1 MAKDPAFLFYSADFI
16 VGTYEM
22 TDEQVGRY
30 IRLMCLQHQKGHLS
44 ESVVLSVMGGEIDR
58 EVIGKLKRDD
68 DGLYYNERL
77 EEETNKRRKY
87 SESRAKNRKGK
98 AVSKSH
104 DNHMSNICN
113 SYDEHMV
120 NKNEDVNEDV
130 NEVKGTKKRMT
141 YDDPGFQAF
150 WSAYPNKKAKSAAL
164 KAFTKLKPDTALL
177 AEMLKAIEVQKQS
190 AQWQKD
196 NGQYIPNPATWL
208 NQERWEDEIPTGG
221 KTGKRV
227 SFQAYD
233 QTDQRQDT
241 TYDRVGPDLLAE
253 ARALMAGGEQ

>member
-44 ESVVLSVMGGEIDR
+44 ESVVLSVMGGEIDK

-77 EEETNKRRKY
+77 DEETNKRRKY
-87 SESRAKNRKGK
+87 SESRAKNRKGG

-120 NKNEDVNEDV
+120 NENENVNVNETDKKI
-130 NEVKGTKKRMT
+130 VKVKHKHGE
-141 YDDPGFQAF
+141 YNNVLLSDDDLE
-150 WSAYPNKKAKSAAL
+150 KL
-164 KAFTKLKPDTALL
+164 KAEFTDWEERIERLSEYIESKGAKYKSHL
-177 AEMLKAIEVQKQS
+177 ATIRSWARKELPKAHE
-190 AQWQKD
+190 
-196 NGQYIPNPATWL
+196 NYGLPAGY
-208 NQERWEDEIPTGG
+208 RPPISD
-221 KTGKRV
+221 
-227 SFQAYD
+227 
-233 QTDQRQDT
+233 
-241 TYDRVGPDLLAE
+241 
-253 ARALMAGGEQ
+253 

>member
-1 MAKDPAFLFYSADFI
+1 MAKDPAFLLYSADFI

-44 ESVVLSVMGGEIDR
+44 ESVVLSVMGGEIDK

-77 EEETNKRRKY
+77 DEETNKRRKY
-87 SESRAKNRKGK
+87 SESRAKNRKGG

-120 NKNEDVNEDV
+120 NENENVNVNVNETDKKI
-130 NEVKGTKKRMT
+130 VKVKHKHGEYNNVLLT
-141 YDDPGFQAF
+141 DAQLE
-150 WSAYPNKKAKSAAL
+150 AL
-164 KAFTKLKPDTALL
+164 KKEYPDWRDRIDRLSEYMESKGVAYKNHFVTIKAWARKDKPKEPERKLQVLSD
-177 AEMLKAIEVQKQS
+177 
-190 AQWQKD
+190 
-196 NGQYIPNPATWL
+196 
-208 NQERWEDEIPTGG
+208 
-221 KTGKRV
+221 
-227 SFQAYD
+227 
-233 QTDQRQDT
+233 
-241 TYDRVGPDLLAE
+241 
-253 ARALMAGGEQ
+253 

>member
-77 EEETNKRRKY
+77 EEETNKRKKY

-120 NKNEDVNEDV
+120 NENEDVNV

-150 WSAYPNKKAKSAAL
+150 WSAYPRKAAKANAL
-164 KAFTKLKPDTALL
+164 KAFEKLNPDGDLMKMMIGALSRWSKSEQWTKDG
-177 AEMLKAIEVQKQS
+177 
-190 AQWQKD
+190 
-196 NGQYIPNPATWL
+196 GQFVPHAATWL
-208 NQERWEDEIPTGG
+208 NGRRWEDELQI
-221 KTGKRV
+221 
-227 SFQAYD
+227 Q
-233 QTDQRQDT
+233 
-241 TYDRVGPDLLAE
+241 
-253 ARALMAGGEQ
+253 EQPERKFNVLSD

>member
-44 ESVVLSVMGGEIDR
+44 ESVVLSVMGGEIDK

-77 EEETNKRRKY
+77 DEETNKRRKY
-87 SESRAKNRKGK
+87 SESRAKNRKGG

-120 NKNEDVNEDV
+120 NENVNVNE
-130 NEVKGTKKRMT
+130 T
-141 YDDPGFQAF
+141 
-150 WSAYPNKKAKSAAL
+150 NKKIVKVKHKHGEYNNVLLSDEDLEKL
-164 KAFTKLKPDTALL
+164 KAEFTDWEERIERLSEYIESKGAKYKSHL
-177 AEMLKAIEVQKQS
+177 ATIRSWARKELPKAQE
-190 AQWQKD
+190 
-196 NGQYIPNPATWL
+196 NYGLPAGYQPPL
-208 NQERWEDEIPTGG
+208 SD
-221 KTGKRV
+221 
-227 SFQAYD
+227 
-233 QTDQRQDT
+233 
-241 TYDRVGPDLLAE
+241 
-253 ARALMAGGEQ
+253 

>member
-44 ESVVLSVMGGEIDR
+44 ESVVLSVMGGEIDK

-77 EEETNKRRKY
+77 DEETNKRRKY
-87 SESRAKNRKGK
+87 SESRAKNRKGG

-120 NKNEDVNEDV
+120 NENENVNVNETDKKIVKVKHKHGEYNNVLLTDEQLQKLKNEFADWQQ
-130 NEVKGTKKRMT
+130 R
-141 YDDPGFQAF
+141 
-150 WSAYPNKKAKSAAL
+150 
-164 KAFTKLKPDTALL
+164 
-177 AEMLKAIEVQKQS
+177 IERLS
-190 AQWQKD
+190 EYMAS
-196 NGQYIPNPATWL
+196 
-208 NQERWEDEIPTGG
+208 
-221 KTGKRV
+221 TGK
-227 SFQAYD
+227 SYKD
-233 QTDQRQDT
+233 H
-241 TYDRVGPDLLAE
+241 LATIRAW
-253 ARALMAGGEQ
+253 ARKEPPKAQENHGLPAGYRPPISD

>member
-44 ESVVLSVMGGEIDR
+44 ESVVLSVMGGEIDK

-77 EEETNKRRKY
+77 DEEMSKRRKY
-87 SESRAKNRKGK
+87 SESRAKNRKEG

-120 NKNEDVNEDV
+120 NENENVNVNETDKKIV
-130 NEVKGTKKRMT
+130 NKKRMT

-150 WSAYPNKKAKSAAL
+150 WSAYPRKAAKANAL
-164 KAFTKLKPDTALL
+164 KAFEKLNPDGDLMKMMLGALSRWSKS
-177 AEMLKAIEVQKQS
+177 E
-190 AQWQKD
+190 QWIKD
-196 NGQYIPNPATWL
+196 GGQFIPHAATWL
-208 NQERWEDEIPTGG
+208 NGRRWEDELKGQEPER
-221 KTGKRV
+221 KLQV
-227 SFQAYD
+227 LSD
-233 QTDQRQDT
+233 
-241 TYDRVGPDLLAE
+241 
-253 ARALMAGGEQ
+253 

>member
-77 EEETNKRRKY
+77 DEETNKRKKY

-113 SYDEHMV
+113 SYD
-120 NKNEDVNEDV
+120 
-130 NEVKGTKKRMT
+130 
-141 YDDPGFQAF
+141 
-150 WSAYPNKKAKSAAL
+150 
-164 KAFTKLKPDTALL
+164 
-177 AEMLKAIEVQKQS
+177 
-190 AQWQKD
+190 
-196 NGQYIPNPATWL
+196 
-208 NQERWEDEIPTGG
+208 
-221 KTGKRV
+221 
-227 SFQAYD
+227 
-233 QTDQRQDT
+233 
-241 TYDRVGPDLLAE
+241 
-253 ARALMAGGEQ
+253 

>member
-120 NKNEDVNEDV
+120 NENEDVNVNV

-150 WSAYPNKKAKSAAL
+150 WSAYPRKTAKANAF
-164 KAFTKLKPDTALL
+164 KAFEKLNPDGDLIKIMLGALSRWSKS
-177 AEMLKAIEVQKQS
+177 E
-190 AQWQKD
+190 QWIKD
-196 NGQYIPNPATWL
+196 NGQFIPHASTWL
-208 NQERWEDEIPTGG
+208 NGRRWEDELP
-221 KTGKRV
+221 
-227 SFQAYD
+227 QENH
-233 QTDQRQDT
+233 
-241 TYDRVGPDLLAE
+241 DLP
-253 ARALMAGGEQ
+253 AGYQPPLSD

>member
-44 ESVVLSVMGGEIDR
+44 ESVVLSVMGGEIDK

-77 EEETNKRRKY
+77 DEETNKRRKY
-87 SESRAKNRKGK
+87 SESRAKNRKGG

-120 NKNEDVNEDV
+120 NENENVNVNVNETDKKI
-130 NEVKGTKKRMT
+130 VKVKHKHGEYNNVLLT
-141 YDDPGFQAF
+141 DAQLE
-150 WSAYPNKKAKSAAL
+150 AL
-164 KAFTKLKPDTALL
+164 KKEYPDWRDRIDRLSEYMESKGVAYKNHFVTIKAWARKDKPKEPERKLQVLSD
-177 AEMLKAIEVQKQS
+177 
-190 AQWQKD
+190 
-196 NGQYIPNPATWL
+196 
-208 NQERWEDEIPTGG
+208 
-221 KTGKRV
+221 
-227 SFQAYD
+227 
-233 QTDQRQDT
+233 
-241 TYDRVGPDLLAE
+241 
-253 ARALMAGGEQ
+253 

>member
-44 ESVVLSVMGGEIDR
+44 ESVVLSVMGGEIDK

-77 EEETNKRRKY
+77 DEEMSKRRKY
-87 SESRAKNRKGK
+87 SESRAKNRKGG

-120 NKNEDVNEDV
+120 NENENVNVNETDKKI
-130 NEVKGTKKRMT
+130 VKVKHKHGE
-141 YDDPGFQAF
+141 YNNVLLSDDDLE
-150 WSAYPNKKAKSAAL
+150 KL
-164 KAFTKLKPDTALL
+164 KAEFTDWEERIERLSEYIESKGAKYKNHFVTI
-177 AEMLKAIEVQKQS
+177 KAW
-190 AQWQKD
+190 ARKD
-196 NGQYIPNPATWL
+196 GNTQQPVRKIKVL
-208 NQERWEDEIPTGG
+208 SD
-221 KTGKRV
+221 
-227 SFQAYD
+227 
-233 QTDQRQDT
+233 
-241 TYDRVGPDLLAE
+241 
-253 ARALMAGGEQ
+253 

>member
-77 EEETNKRRKY
+77 EEETNKRKKY

-120 NKNEDVNEDV
+120 NENEDVNDIII
-130 NEVKGTKKRMT
+130 NTKESKISKTFVPEPILMLSDLSKKYKSDELWIASVTKTLSLKRMEAVSSLIDKFLIHLETQKTTEKTEKDFREHFVNWARKQNHDSKQPANT
-141 YDDPGFQAF
+141 YTPPIDHG
-150 WSAYPNKKAKSAAL
+150 
-164 KAFTKLKPDTALL
+164 
-177 AEMLKAIEVQKQS
+177 
-190 AQWQKD
+190 
-196 NGQYIPNPATWL
+196 
-208 NQERWEDEIPTGG
+208 
-221 KTGKRV
+221 
-227 SFQAYD
+227 
-233 QTDQRQDT
+233 
-241 TYDRVGPDLLAE
+241 
-253 ARALMAGGEQ
+253 

>member
-87 SESRAKNRKGK
+87 SESRAKNRKGG
-98 AVSKSH
+98 AVSKSN
-104 DNHMSNICN
+104 DSHMSNICN

-120 NKNEDVNEDV
+120 NENENVNVNTISSTDNSTGTAVPKQPKRFKPPSVDEVRAYCRERKNQVDAEKFVDYYTSNGWKVGKNNMKDWKAAVRTWERNGYSNATPKEDVNW
-130 NEVKGTKKRMT
+130 
-141 YDDPGFQAF
+141 A
-150 WSAYPNKKAKSAAL
+150 
-164 KAFTKLKPDTALL
+164 
-177 AEMLKAIEVQKQS
+177 
-190 AQWQKD
+190 
-196 NGQYIPNPATWL
+196 
-208 NQERWEDEIPTGG
+208 
-221 KTGKRV
+221 
-227 SFQAYD
+227 
-233 QTDQRQDT
+233 
-241 TYDRVGPDLLAE
+241 
-253 ARALMAGGEQ
+253 

>member
-44 ESVVLSVMGGEIDR
+44 ESVVLSVMGGEIDK

-77 EEETNKRRKY
+77 DEETSKRRKY
-87 SESRAKNRKGK
+87 SESRAKNRKGG

-120 NKNEDVNEDV
+120 NENENVNVNETDMKI
-130 NEVKGTKKRMT
+130 VKVKHKHGE
-141 YDDPGFQAF
+141 YNNVLLSDDDLE
-150 WSAYPNKKAKSAAL
+150 KL
-164 KAFTKLKPDTALL
+164 KAEFTDWEERIERLSEYIESKGAKYKNHFVTI
-177 AEMLKAIEVQKQS
+177 KAWARKDGNTQQPVRKIEVLS
-190 AQWQKD
+190 D
-196 NGQYIPNPATWL
+196 
-208 NQERWEDEIPTGG
+208 
-221 KTGKRV
+221 
-227 SFQAYD
+227 
-233 QTDQRQDT
+233 
-241 TYDRVGPDLLAE
+241 
-253 ARALMAGGEQ
+253 

>member
-44 ESVVLSVMGGEIDR
+44 ESVVLSVMGGEIDS

-77 EEETNKRRKY
+77 EEEMNKRRKY

-120 NKNEDVNEDV
+120 NENENVNVNETDKKI
-130 NEVKGTKKRMT
+130 VKVKHKHGEYNNVLLSDEDLEKLKAEFTDWEERIERL
-141 YDDPGFQAF
+141 
-150 WSAYPNKKAKSAAL
+150 SAYMAS
-164 KAFTKLKPDTALL
+164 
-177 AEMLKAIEVQKQS
+177 
-190 AQWQKD
+190 
-196 NGQYIPNPATWL
+196 
-208 NQERWEDEIPTGG
+208 
-221 KTGKRV
+221 TGK
-227 SFQAYD
+227 AYKNHLATIRNWAKRD
-233 QTDQRQDT
+233 ETSQPKQRLNEYGLPPGYSAVLSD
-241 TYDRVGPDLLAE
+241 
-253 ARALMAGGEQ
+253 

>member
-44 ESVVLSVMGGEIDR
+44 ESVVLSVMGGEIDK

-77 EEETNKRRKY
+77 DEEMSKRRKY
-87 SESRAKNRKGK
+87 SESRAKNRKEG

-120 NKNEDVNEDV
+120 NENENVNVNETDKKI
-130 NEVKGTKKRMT
+130 VKVKHKHGE
-141 YDDPGFQAF
+141 YNNVLLSDDDLE
-150 WSAYPNKKAKSAAL
+150 KL
-164 KAFTKLKPDTALL
+164 KAEFTDWEERIERLSEYIESKGAKYKNHFVTI
-177 AEMLKAIEVQKQS
+177 KAW
-190 AQWQKD
+190 ARKD
-196 NGQYIPNPATWL
+196 GNTQQPVRKIKVL
-208 NQERWEDEIPTGG
+208 SD
-221 KTGKRV
+221 
-227 SFQAYD
+227 
-233 QTDQRQDT
+233 
-241 TYDRVGPDLLAE
+241 
-253 ARALMAGGEQ
+253 

>member
-77 EEETNKRRKY
+77 DEETSKRRKY
-87 SESRAKNRKGK
+87 SESRAKNRKGG

-120 NKNEDVNEDV
+120 NENENENVNVNETDKKI
-130 NEVKGTKKRMT
+130 VKVKHKHGE
-141 YDDPGFQAF
+141 YNNVLLSDDDLE
-150 WSAYPNKKAKSAAL
+150 KL
-164 KAFTKLKPDTALL
+164 KAEFTDWEERIERLSEYIESKGAKYKSHL
-177 AEMLKAIEVQKQS
+177 ATIRSWARKELPKAHE
-190 AQWQKD
+190 
-196 NGQYIPNPATWL
+196 NYGLPAGYRPPL
-208 NQERWEDEIPTGG
+208 SD
-221 KTGKRV
+221 
-227 SFQAYD
+227 
-233 QTDQRQDT
+233 
-241 TYDRVGPDLLAE
+241 
-253 ARALMAGGEQ
+253 

>member
-77 EEETNKRRKY
+77 EEETNKRKKY

-120 NKNEDVNEDV
+120 NENEDVNV

-150 WSAYPNKKAKSAAL
+150 WSAYPRKAAKANAL
-164 KAFTKLKPDTALL
+164 KAFEKLNPDGDLMKMMLGALSRWSKS
-177 AEMLKAIEVQKQS
+177 E
-190 AQWQKD
+190 QWTKD
-196 NGQYIPNPATWL
+196 NGQFVPHASTWL
-208 NQERWEDEIPTGG
+208 NGRRWEDELQI
-221 KTGKRV
+221 
-227 SFQAYD
+227 Q
-233 QTDQRQDT
+233 
-241 TYDRVGPDLLAE
+241 
-253 ARALMAGGEQ
+253 EQPERKFNVLSD

>member
-44 ESVVLSVMGGEIDR
+44 ESVVLSVMGGEIDK

-77 EEETNKRRKY
+77 DEETNKRRKY
-87 SESRAKNRKGK
+87 SESRAKNRKGG

-120 NKNEDVNEDV
+120 NENVNVNE
-130 NEVKGTKKRMT
+130 T
-141 YDDPGFQAF
+141 
-150 WSAYPNKKAKSAAL
+150 NKKIVKVKHKHGEYNNVLLSDEDLEKL
-164 KAFTKLKPDTALL
+164 KAEFTDWEERIERLSEYIESKGAKYKSHL
-177 AEMLKAIEVQKQS
+177 ATIRSWARKELPKAQE
-190 AQWQKD
+190 
-196 NGQYIPNPATWL
+196 NHGLPAGY
-208 NQERWEDEIPTGG
+208 RPPISD
-221 KTGKRV
+221 
-227 SFQAYD
+227 
-233 QTDQRQDT
+233 
-241 TYDRVGPDLLAE
+241 
-253 ARALMAGGEQ
+253 

>member
-44 ESVVLSVMGGEIDR
+44 ESVVLSVMGGEIDK

-77 EEETNKRRKY
+77 DEETNKRRKY
-87 SESRAKNRKGK
+87 SESRAKNRTGG

-120 NKNEDVNEDV
+120 NENENVNVNVNETDKKI
-130 NEVKGTKKRMT
+130 VKVKHKHGEYNNVLLT
-141 YDDPGFQAF
+141 DAQLE
-150 WSAYPNKKAKSAAL
+150 AL
-164 KAFTKLKPDTALL
+164 KKEYPDWRDRIDRLSEYMESKGVAYKNHFVTIKAWARKDKPKEPERKLQVLSD
-177 AEMLKAIEVQKQS
+177 
-190 AQWQKD
+190 
-196 NGQYIPNPATWL
+196 
-208 NQERWEDEIPTGG
+208 
-221 KTGKRV
+221 
-227 SFQAYD
+227 
-233 QTDQRQDT
+233 
-241 TYDRVGPDLLAE
+241 
-253 ARALMAGGEQ
+253 

>member
-77 EEETNKRRKY
+77 DEETSKRRKY
-87 SESRAKNRKGK
+87 SESRAKNRKGD
-98 AVSKSH
+98 AASKSY
-104 DNHMSNICN
+104 DKHMSNICN

-120 NKNEDVNEDV
+120 NENENVNINTISSTEKDSTRGDKPRFAPPALDDVKAYCAERKNTVDAEHWYSYYEANGWMVGRNKMKDWKASVRTWEKN
-130 NEVKGTKKRMT
+130 
-141 YDDPGFQAF
+141 GFSSGRKDKQAQ
-150 WSAYPNKKAKSAAL
+150 P
-164 KAFTKLKPDTALL
+164 
-177 AEMLKAIEVQKQS
+177 IEYKEELP
-190 AQWQKD
+190 
-196 NGQYIPNPATWL
+196 Y
-208 NQERWEDEIPTGG
+208 
-221 KTGKRV
+221 
-227 SFQAYD
+227 
-233 QTDQRQDT
+233 
-241 TYDRVGPDLLAE
+241 
-253 ARALMAGGEQ
+253 

>member
-77 EEETNKRRKY
+77 EEETNKRKKY

-120 NKNEDVNEDV
+120 NENEDVNV

-150 WSAYPNKKAKSAAL
+150 WSAYPRKAAKANAL
-164 KAFTKLKPDTALL
+164 KAFEKLNPDGDLMKMMIGALSRWSKSEQWTKDA
-177 AEMLKAIEVQKQS
+177 
-190 AQWQKD
+190 
-196 NGQYIPNPATWL
+196 GQFVPHAATWL
-208 NQERWEDEIPTGG
+208 NGRRWEDELQI
-221 KTGKRV
+221 
-227 SFQAYD
+227 Q
-233 QTDQRQDT
+233 
-241 TYDRVGPDLLAE
+241 
-253 ARALMAGGEQ
+253 EQPERKFNVLSD

>member
-77 EEETNKRRKY
+77 EEETNKRKKY

-120 NKNEDVNEDV
+120 NENEDVNV

-150 WSAYPNKKAKSAAL
+150 WSAYPRKTAKANAL
-164 KAFTKLKPDTALL
+164 KAFEKLNPDGDLMKMMIGALSRWSKSEQWTKDG
-177 AEMLKAIEVQKQS
+177 
-190 AQWQKD
+190 
-196 NGQYIPNPATWL
+196 GQFVPHASTWL
-208 NQERWEDEIPTGG
+208 NGRRWEDELQI
-221 KTGKRV
+221 
-227 SFQAYD
+227 Q
-233 QTDQRQDT
+233 
-241 TYDRVGPDLLAE
+241 
-253 ARALMAGGEQ
+253 EQPERKFNVLSD

>member
-77 EEETNKRRKY
+77 DEETSKRRKY
-87 SESRAKNRKGK
+87 SESRAKNRKGD
-98 AVSKSH
+98 AVSKSY
-104 DNHMSNICN
+104 DKHMSNICN

-120 NKNEDVNEDV
+120 NENENVNINTISSTEKDSTKGDKPRFTPPALDDVKAYCKERNNKVDPEHWYAHYTSNGWKVGRNKMKDWKHAVITWEKNDYGNGR
-130 NEVKGTKKRMT
+130 NSK
-141 YDDPGFQAF
+141 QAQ
-150 WSAYPNKKAKSAAL
+150 P
-164 KAFTKLKPDTALL
+164 
-177 AEMLKAIEVQKQS
+177 IEYKEELP
-190 AQWQKD
+190 
-196 NGQYIPNPATWL
+196 Y
-208 NQERWEDEIPTGG
+208 
-221 KTGKRV
+221 
-227 SFQAYD
+227 
-233 QTDQRQDT
+233 
-241 TYDRVGPDLLAE
+241 
-253 ARALMAGGEQ
+253 

>member
-44 ESVVLSVMGGEIDR
+44 ESVVLSVMGGEIDK

-77 EEETNKRRKY
+77 DEETSKRRKY
-87 SESRAKNRKGK
+87 SESRAKNRKGG

-120 NKNEDVNEDV
+120 NENENVNVNVNETDKKI
-130 NEVKGTKKRMT
+130 VKVKHKHGE
-141 YDDPGFQAF
+141 YNNVLLSDDDLE
-150 WSAYPNKKAKSAAL
+150 KL
-164 KAFTKLKPDTALL
+164 KAEFTDWEERIERLSEYIESKGAKYKNHFVTI
-177 AEMLKAIEVQKQS
+177 KAW
-190 AQWQKD
+190 ARKD
-196 NGQYIPNPATWL
+196 GNTQQPVRKIKVL
-208 NQERWEDEIPTGG
+208 SD
-221 KTGKRV
+221 
-227 SFQAYD
+227 
-233 QTDQRQDT
+233 
-241 TYDRVGPDLLAE
+241 
-253 ARALMAGGEQ
+253 

>member
-44 ESVVLSVMGGEIDR
+44 ESVVLSVMGGEIDK

-77 EEETNKRRKY
+77 DEETNKRRKY
-87 SESRAKNRKGK
+87 SESRAKNRKGG

-120 NKNEDVNEDV
+120 NENENVNVNETDKKI
-130 NEVKGTKKRMT
+130 VKVKHKHGEYSNVLLT
-141 YDDPGFQAF
+141 DAQLE
-150 WSAYPNKKAKSAAL
+150 AL
-164 KAFTKLKPDTALL
+164 KKEYPDWRDRIDRLSEYMESKGVAYKNHFVTIKAWARKDKPKEPERKLQVLSD
-177 AEMLKAIEVQKQS
+177 
-190 AQWQKD
+190 
-196 NGQYIPNPATWL
+196 
-208 NQERWEDEIPTGG
+208 
-221 KTGKRV
+221 
-227 SFQAYD
+227 
-233 QTDQRQDT
+233 
-241 TYDRVGPDLLAE
+241 
-253 ARALMAGGEQ
+253 

>member
-77 EEETNKRRKY
+77 DEETSKRRKY
-87 SESRAKNRKGK
+87 SESRAKNRKGD
-98 AVSKSH
+98 AVSKSY

-120 NKNEDVNEDV
+120 NENVNV
-130 NEVKGTKKRMT
+130 NINTNSSTEKGIVKGKHKHGE
-141 YDDPGFQAF
+141 YNNVLLSDEDLE
-150 WSAYPNKKAKSAAL
+150 KL
-164 KAFTKLKPDTALL
+164 KAEFTDWEERIERLSEYIESKGVKYKSHL
-177 AEMLKAIEVQKQS
+177 ATIRSWARKEPPKSERTIKV
-190 AQWQKD
+190 
-196 NGQYIPNPATWL
+196 L
-208 NQERWEDEIPTGG
+208 N
-221 KTGKRV
+221 
-227 SFQAYD
+227 
-233 QTDQRQDT
+233 
-241 TYDRVGPDLLAE
+241 
-253 ARALMAGGEQ
+253 

>member
-44 ESVVLSVMGGEIDR
+44 ESVVLSVMGGEIDK

-77 EEETNKRRKY
+77 DEETSKRRKY
-87 SESRAKNRKGK
+87 SESRAKNRKGG

-120 NKNEDVNEDV
+120 NENENVNVNETDKKI
-130 NEVKGTKKRMT
+130 VKVKHKHGE
-141 YDDPGFQAF
+141 YNNVLLSDDDLE
-150 WSAYPNKKAKSAAL
+150 KL
-164 KAFTKLKPDTALL
+164 KAEFTDWEERIERLSEYIESKGAKYKNHFVTI
-177 AEMLKAIEVQKQS
+177 KAW
-190 AQWQKD
+190 ARKD
-196 NGQYIPNPATWL
+196 GNTQQPVRKIKVL
-208 NQERWEDEIPTGG
+208 SD
-221 KTGKRV
+221 
-227 SFQAYD
+227 
-233 QTDQRQDT
+233 
-241 TYDRVGPDLLAE
+241 
-253 ARALMAGGEQ
+253 

>member
-44 ESVVLSVMGGEIDR
+44 ESVVLSVMGGEIDK

-77 EEETNKRRKY
+77 DEETNKRRKY
-87 SESRAKNRKGK
+87 SESRAKNRKGG

-120 NKNEDVNEDV
+120 NENENVNVNETDKKI
-130 NEVKGTKKRMT
+130 VKVKHKHGE
-141 YDDPGFQAF
+141 YNNVLLSDDDLE
-150 WSAYPNKKAKSAAL
+150 KL
-164 KAFTKLKPDTALL
+164 KAEFTDWEERIERLSEYIESKGAKYKSHL
-177 AEMLKAIEVQKQS
+177 ATIRSWARKELPKE
-190 AQWQKD
+190 
-196 NGQYIPNPATWL
+196 NYGLPAGY
-208 NQERWEDEIPTGG
+208 RPPISD
-221 KTGKRV
+221 
-227 SFQAYD
+227 
-233 QTDQRQDT
+233 
-241 TYDRVGPDLLAE
+241 
-253 ARALMAGGEQ
+253 

>member
-77 EEETNKRRKY
+77 EEETNKRKKY

-120 NKNEDVNEDV
+120 NENEDVNV

-150 WSAYPNKKAKSAAL
+150 WSAYPRKAAKANAL
-164 KAFTKLKPDTALL
+164 KAFEKLNPDGDLMKMMIGALSRWSKS
-177 AEMLKAIEVQKQS
+177 E
-190 AQWQKD
+190 QWTKD
-196 NGQYIPNPATWL
+196 NGQFVPHASTWL
-208 NQERWEDEIPTGG
+208 NGRRWEDELQI
-221 KTGKRV
+221 
-227 SFQAYD
+227 Q
-233 QTDQRQDT
+233 
-241 TYDRVGPDLLAE
+241 
-253 ARALMAGGEQ
+253 EQPERKFNVLSD

>member
-44 ESVVLSVMGGEIDR
+44 ESVVLSVMGGEIDK

-77 EEETNKRRKY
+77 DEETNKRRKY

-120 NKNEDVNEDV
+120 NENENVNVNETDKKI
-130 NEVKGTKKRMT
+130 VKVKHKHGEYSNVLLT
-141 YDDPGFQAF
+141 DAQLE
-150 WSAYPNKKAKSAAL
+150 AL
-164 KAFTKLKPDTALL
+164 KKEYPDWRDRIDRLSEYMESKGVAYKNHFVTIKAWARKDKPKEPERKLQVLSD
-177 AEMLKAIEVQKQS
+177 
-190 AQWQKD
+190 
-196 NGQYIPNPATWL
+196 
-208 NQERWEDEIPTGG
+208 
-221 KTGKRV
+221 
-227 SFQAYD
+227 
-233 QTDQRQDT
+233 
-241 TYDRVGPDLLAE
+241 
-253 ARALMAGGEQ
+253 

>member
-77 EEETNKRRKY
+77 DEETSKRRKY
-87 SESRAKNRKGK
+87 SESRAKNRKGD
-98 AVSKSH
+98 AVSKSY

-113 SYDEHMV
+113 SYDEHME
-120 NKNEDVNEDV
+120 NENE
-130 NEVKGTKKRMT
+130 NE
-141 YDDPGFQAF
+141 
-150 WSAYPNKKAKSAAL
+150 
-164 KAFTKLKPDTALL
+164 
-177 AEMLKAIEVQKQS
+177 
-190 AQWQKD
+190 
-196 NGQYIPNPATWL
+196 
-208 NQERWEDEIPTGG
+208 ERC
-221 KTGKRV
+221 K
-227 SFQAYD
+227 
-233 QTDQRQDT
+233 
-241 TYDRVGPDLLAE
+241 
-253 ARALMAGGEQ
+253 